1 MKKNAIKTT
10 ALALSAAI
18 LIGIGATAVCAQNN
32 TEAEKKTAEKPKAT
46 AASSTTGIPS
56 KDETVYVLSGADG
69 SAKQVLVSSWLQNA
83 AKADQLED
91 LTNLK
96 DIENVKGNEEYTLGK
111 NGALTWNAA
120 GEDIYYQGTSDQQV
134 PVDMQIH
141 YTLDGKDITPEELA
155 GKSGKVTIRF
165 DYQNHQFETVTVNGK
180 QQKVYVP
187 FVMLTGVMLDTD
199 VFRNV
204 TVTNGKLENLGNTIA
219 VIGVALPGM
228 QENLGIS
235 KDDFN
240 IPDYVEITADV
251 TSFDMEP
258 TLTIA
263 TTSLFDNLN
272 TEDLDFDNLKEQAH
286 KLVDGMTQLMDG
298 SSKLY
303 DGLNTLLEKSGS
315 LVNGIDQLANGA
327 TQLQAGAD
335 ALAGGASQLQAG
347 ASQLSAGLSALDSNS
362 AALNGGAQQVF
373 NTLLSTASTQL
384 AAAGLSVPGL
394 TIGNYA
400 EVLNGVIASLDE
412 TAVYQ
417 SALQQVTDGVNARR
431 GEIEAAVT
439 QVVQQQVSTEVTAQV
454 TAAVR
459 QNVQQAVEANKEQIR
474 AAVILKATSMT
485 PEEYQ
490 AAVDAGLVTP
500 EQQAAIDTA
509 VESAMTAEI
518 EKQMESDKVKGQI
531 SAISQKTTEEKMASD
546 EIKAVIAENIE
557 LQVEKAISDTMASPE
572 VQAQLQAA
580 AEGAKAVIALKSS
593 LDSYN
598 GFYLGVLAYTSGVS
612 SASAGANDLIAGA
625 STLKGGMDTLSSGV
639 NDLNSGIQTMK
650 SKTPDLVN
658 GITALRDGSKALNE
672 GLTKLMNEGIQKIAD
687 LAEDDLQDFTARL
700 SASIDAAKGYTTFSG
715 VNQQTEGT
723 VKFIYKTDSIS
734 AKN

>member
-1 MKKNAIKTT
+1 
-10 ALALSAAI
+10 
-18 LIGIGATAVCAQNN
+18 
-32 TEAEKKTAEKPKAT
+32 
-46 AASSTTGIPS
+46 
-56 KDETVYVLSGADG
+56 
-69 SAKQVLVSSWLQNA
+69 
-83 AKADQLED
+83 
-91 LTNLK
+91 
-96 DIENVKGNEEYTLGK
+96 
-111 NGALTWNAA
+111 
-120 GEDIYYQGTSDQQV
+120 
-134 PVDMQIH
+134 
-141 YTLDGKDITPEELA
+141 
-155 GKSGKVTIRF
+155 
-165 DYQNHQFETVTVNGK
+165 
-180 QQKVYVP
+180 
-187 FVMLTGVMLDTD
+187 
-199 VFRNV
+199 
-204 TVTNGKLENLGNTIA
+204 
-219 VIGVALPGM
+219 
-228 QENLGIS
+228 
-235 KDDFN
+235 
-240 IPDYVEITADV
+240 
-251 TSFDMEP
+251 
-258 TLTIA
+258 
-263 TTSLFDNLN
+263 
-272 TEDLDFDNLKEQAH
+272 
-286 KLVDGMTQLMDG
+286 MDG

-518 EKQMESDKVKGQI
+518 EKQMEGDKVKGQI

-715 VNQQTEGT
+715 VNQQNEGT